1 MIPMM
6 LRGPGPGYHAVN
18 GRMEPEDLQA
28 LRHLKGE
35 DGFVSGC
42 SKREQVRFK
51 KIELLRCN
59 SRFRDTIR
67 VVPDK
72 F

>member
-51 KIELLRCN
+51 KIELFPL
-59 SRFRDTIR
+59 
-67 VVPDK
+67 
-72 F
+72 